1 MAGTSV
7 ISICN
12 LALARLGQGQT
23 ITSLTEDSQ
32 AAQFCSSFYEQ
43 ARDEALVEYPW
54 PFALRRV
61 TLAVVET
68 APNDDWAFSYRR
80 PTGCLTIRRVLSGL
94 SRNARPLTFEP
105 GGDDSGGLIYTDYD
119 AAAMEYIA
127 RVENP
132 GLYPP
137 KFVHALAWRLAADL
151 AGPLQRSPA
160 FESTAMQ
167 NYRMAL
173 SEARMHAAN
182 EGVPDPEGDGTFI
195 DARTGGVTGTG
206 EDWTAYPGGIRI
218 S

>member
-1 MAGTSV
+1 
-7 ISICN
+7 
-12 LALARLGQGQT
+12 
-23 ITSLTEDSQ
+23 
-32 AAQFCSSFYEQ
+32 
-43 ARDEALVEYPW
+43 
-54 PFALRRV
+54 
-61 TLAVVET
+61 
-68 APNDDWAFSYRR
+68 
-80 PTGCLTIRRVLSGL
+80 
-94 SRNARPLTFEP
+94 
-105 GGDDSGGLIYTDYD
+105 
-119 AAAMEYIA
+119 
-127 RVENP
+127 
-132 GLYPP
+132 
-137 KFVHALAWRLAADL
+137 VHALAWRLAADL